1 MAKCEFDFYGIITIP
16 EGVTEIE
23 PEAFA
28 FREDIHEVRLP
39 LTMKR
44 IGKSAFQECVN
55 LEKINFHHGI
65 EEIGDAA
72 FCNCLSLVKPK
83 LPKNVKIGELAFHHT
98 LEKHPKKQK
107 TFNVLHTGRFKLRKD
122 GRLVSSYDC
131 RRFVIPDGVR
141 EIGEECFVNESVLSI
156 RIPNSVTSICDDALC
171 SYKGKHITLPKALG
185 KIGSRALSC
194 SNLEEIVIP
203 CSVKEISHGC
213 FENCRKLKSVIVE
226 EGVESIDDHA
236 FDFCVELKRVILPKT
251 LKKIG
256 NYAFHWCTSLEE
268 VVFPDGLEEI
278 GKLAFSG
285 CEKLIKVNVPHRA
298 KIGSEAFW
306 EYWKRNGMCGYC
318 GSERNGD
325 GCSNPNCIIN
335 KEIRK

>member
-131 RRFVIPDGVR
+131 RRFIIPDGVR
-141 EIGEECFVNESVLSI
+141 EIGEECFINESVLSLK
-156 RIPNSVTSICDDALC
+156 IPDSVTSICDDALC
-171 SYKGKHITLPKALG
+171 SYKGNTSLFQRH
-185 KIGSRALSC
+185 
-194 SNLEEIVIP
+194 LE
-203 CSVKEISHGC
+203 
-213 FENCRKLKSVIVE
+213 KSVAVRFHVAI
-226 EGVESIDDHA
+226 
-236 FDFCVELKRVILPKT
+236 
-251 LKKIG
+251 LKK
-256 NYAFHWCTSLEE
+256 S
-268 VVFPDGLEEI
+268 
-278 GKLAFSG
+278 
-285 CEKLIKVNVPHRA
+285 
-298 KIGSEAFW
+298 
-306 EYWKRNGMCGYC
+306 
-318 GSERNGD
+318 
-325 GCSNPNCIIN
+325 
-335 KEIRK
+335 

>member
-1 MAKCEFDFYGIITIP
+1 MTNCEFEFYGIITIP

-23 PEAFA
+23 DEAFV

-39 LTMKR
+39 LSMKR

-55 LEKINFHHGI
+55 LEKINFPHGL

-83 LPKNVKIGELAFHHT
+83 LPEGVKNGELAFHHT
-98 LEKHPKKQK
+98 LEKRTKKQK
-107 TFNVLHTGRFKLRKD
+107 DCNVLHTGRFKLRKD
-122 GRLVSSYDC
+122 GRLVSSYDY
-131 RRFVIPDGVR
+131 RRFIIPNGVR
-141 EIGEECFVNESVLSI
+141 EIGEECFINESVLSLK
-156 RIPNSVTSICDDALC
+156 IPDSVTSICTDALC
-171 SYKGKHITLPKALG
+171 SYKGKHITFPKTL
-185 KIGSRALSC
+185 KKFGSHALSC

-203 CSVKEISHGC
+203 GNVKEISNGC
-213 FENCRKLKSVIVE
+213 FEHCRKLKSVVVE
-226 EGVESIDDHA
+226 EGVEIIDDHA

-268 VVFPDGLEEI
+268 IVFPNGLEEI
-278 GKLAFSG
+278 GELAFSG
-285 CEKLIKVNVPHRA
+285 CKALLKVNIPQNV

-306 EYWKRNGMCGYC
+306 EYWRQNGKCGYC
-318 GSERNGD
+318 GSARDGD
-325 GCSNPNCIIN
+325 GCSDPNCIRN
-335 KEIRK
+335 KEIQK